1 MVSGGQAEAVHRSI
15 VFVDIAGST
24 AAGRRQGDKV
34 KMIEA
39 LPRVLDEAVS
49 ATRAGAAQVTV
60 RERGDGAL
68 ILFDPAI
75 PKVRLVTEFAR
86 TLVRSLLRYNSGA
99 SEQARM
105 RLRVAAHHGEVVPLP
120 NEEVGSAIDE
130 TKRLCDA
137 QQVKGRLR
145 ESSSVLVLVVSRG
158 FYQEV
163 VRGDPGCEPHLFEEF
178 AEIVQGKTYRGWMR
192 AQGEMPWA
200 VREEDPPLIAVPA
213 QPEPV
218 AQVPDAPRERGR
230 RSLPQLRED
239 DDDPSVAAV
248 RAVLNPG
255 GPGRATAVVLFGPAG
270 SGRSRA
276 LRVLRGELLAGH
288 QPHALIA
295 LPRHT
300 RRRGRAVHELLFVV
314 LLELAAQRWKW
325 GFPRFLADC
334 AAIAAPARRG
344 DEEPLPVALERLR
357 ERLEVPAPDGVL
369 AGIARRATRGRWRRG
384 RVGVEARDE
393 VAALLGLDTAQ
404 ARADLD
410 LLVLRHFLADLDDAL
425 PERARLLDPTVLVD
439 DTVDP
444 TALLVAWRRARE
456 WREDRGQPL
465 PRLALVTTGERD
477 LVRGLG
483 LLAEDGGPGPRLA
496 EGLVVPERRRDVS
509 SVALTEPLT
518 ALPVLELTER
528 QVDRVVRAAGAGGR
542 GTAEVVHAL
551 AAGHAAATRE
561 LALAAALLGG
571 EAATP
576 DELLSAPSSDDVT
589 PVGDRVLNLLLDG
602 LVVGSDALVACAA
615 ARTLDEAATLIT
627 TSGLHPRSDLF
638 SLAVWSRTGPGGAA
652 VMHPLLR
659 LLLLRRLASRPEAD
673 TGDWCSVFAGLAKL
687 AERRGDEAGRLHH
700 LLAAGEVEE
709 VVWRVEESLERDGGE
724 AWLDVVRVV
733 TTSPL
738 RPGAD
743 VRAQR
748 DSPVRSVLLQWQAA
762 NDPHRA
768 AHRREH
774 HSRVATGLR
783 EVAARSRDGHLAF
796 RRAIRE
802 HEERA
807 DR

>member
-1 MVSGGQAEAVHRSI
+1 MVSGDQAEAVHRSI

-24 AAGRRQGDKV
+24 ASARRQGDKV
-34 KMIEA
+34 RMIGA
-39 LPRVLDEAVS
+39 LPKMLEEAVS
-49 ATRAGAAQVTV
+49 ATRAGAGQVTV

-105 RLRVAAHHGEVVPLP
+105 RLRLAVHHGEVVPLA

-137 QQVKGRLR
+137 LQVKGRLR
-145 ESSSVLVLVVSRG
+145 ESGSALVLVVSSG
-158 FYQEV
+158 FHRDV

-178 AEIVQGKTYRGWMR
+178 AEIVQGRTYRGWMR

-200 VREEDPPLIAVPA
+200 VREEDPPLIAVPP
-213 QPEPV
+213 QPEPA
-218 AQVPDAPRERGR
+218 AQAPMVPEERGQ
-230 RSLPQLRED
+230 RSLPPLRED

-255 GPGRATAVVLFGPAG
+255 GPGRATAVVLFGPSG

-276 LRVLRGELLAGH
+276 LRVLRGELLAGR

-314 LLELAAQRWKW
+314 LLELAAQGWKW

-344 DEEPLPVALERLR
+344 EQEPLPVALERLR
-357 ERLEVPAPDGVL
+357 ERLEVPAADGVL
-369 AGIARRATRGRWRRG
+369 AGIARRATRGLLRRG
-384 RVGVEARDE
+384 RVGAEARDE
-393 VAALLGLDTAQ
+393 VVALLGRDTPQ
-404 ARADLD
+404 ARAELD

-425 PERARLLDPTVLVD
+425 PSRARLLDPTVLVD

-444 TALLVAWRRARE
+444 TALLVAWRRARA
-456 WREDRGQPL
+456 WRESLGQPP

-483 LLAEDGGPGPRLA
+483 LLAEDGGPGPLLA
-496 EGLVVPERRRDVS
+496 EGLRVPERRREVA
-509 SVALTEPLT
+509 VAALTEPLT

-542 GTAEVVHAL
+542 HAAEVVHAL
-551 AAGHAAATRE
+551 ASGHAAATRE

-571 EAATP
+571 AVVTP
-576 DELLSAPSSDDVT
+576 DELLSAPSSDGAT
-589 PVGDRVLNLLLDG
+589 PVGDRLLNLLLDG

-615 ARTLDEAATLIT
+615 ARTLEEAATLIT
-627 TSGLHPRSDLF
+627 TAGLHPRSNLF
-638 SLAVWSRTGPGGAA
+638 SLAVWSRTGPDGAA

-659 LLLLRRLASRPEAD
+659 LLLLRRLAGRTEGEVGGWD
-673 TGDWCSVFAGLAKL
+673 SVFAELVKL

-709 VVWRVEESLERDGGE
+709 VVWRVEESLERDSGQ

-738 RPGAD
+738 RPGAH
-743 VRAQR
+743 VPARC
-748 DSPVRSVLLQWQAA
+748 DSPVHSVLAHWQAA
-762 NDPHRA
+762 NDPHRI

-774 HSRVATGLR
+774 HSRVAGSLR
-783 EVAARSRDGHLAF
+783 EVAARGRDGHLAF
-796 RRAIRE
+796 RRVVRE
-802 HEERA
+802 HEEKA